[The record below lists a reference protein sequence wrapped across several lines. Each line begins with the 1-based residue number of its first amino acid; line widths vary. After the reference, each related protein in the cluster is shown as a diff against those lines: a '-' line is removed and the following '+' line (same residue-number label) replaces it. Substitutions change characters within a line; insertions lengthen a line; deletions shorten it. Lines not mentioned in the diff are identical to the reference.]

1 MDFTLFGRLILHFW
15 PYVVSVRQ
23 IKGLPPAS
31 FSPCLTTRTLPLAMR
46 LPLLG
51 SSRDFHPLTHAHAEH
66 TKKATNHKEFV
77 AFLNPSSKMKESYTI
92 VHKIGNFLI
101 HDIDQGFAS

>member
-1 MDFTLFGRLILHFW
+1 MDFTLVGRLILHFW

-66 TKKATNHKEFV
+66 TEKTPQSITTLRRCKLTTEPF
-77 AFLNPSSKMKESYTI
+77 S
-92 VHKIGNFLI
+92 
-101 HDIDQGFAS
+101 

>member
-51 SSRDFHPLTHAHAEH
+51 ASRDFHPLTHARAEH
-66 TKKATNHKEFV
+66 TKVADSLQTNRPLDK
-77 AFLNPSSKMKESYTI
+77 SSTAI
-92 VHKIGNFLI
+92 RF
-101 HDIDQGFAS
+101 